1 MTSGVLPMTAW
12 GGRNQAL
19 PCSCSSRP
27 PPYPFLC
34 LLSSLHNS
42 EFHTSELA
50 WILLSKADSLRPLG
64 SDATELSFAQI
75 LIRMK
80 NGQHAYLASVR
91 SCLWYSRAL
100 EYSFR

>member
-1 MTSGVLPMTAW
+1 MSSGVLPMSAW
-12 GGRNQAL
+12 GGKNQTP
-19 PCSCSSRP
+19 PCSCSSHP

-34 LLSSLHNS
+34 LLGSLCDG

-50 WILLSKADSLRPLG
+50 WMLVSRTNSLRLLG

-75 LIRMK
+75 LVRMK
-80 NGQHAYLASVR
+80 NSQHTYLASVR